1 MKGAAV
7 ESWDGRDGETVRA
20 VVRVCE
26 GETPA
31 EAFDI
36 ASAGA
41 WLAFDAGVRNLDDRP
56 WLWTRPPGEPR
67 RPAPTLLD
75 RLRGRT
81 GSRAAPPASPPPP
94 PPAVALCHR
103 DGRVREAALDVARTD
118 PELRPLLVVRCADW
132 VSPVREK
139 ARTLLAELPGGDL
152 FPLAE
157 LILRLARRDRGDF
170 ARALLEDALREGP
183 AAGVLALTAHPDRA
197 TYRLAYR
204 IAVDRALLTPTQ
216 LADTAAS
223 CGDVTLQD
231 LCADAAVAAVKPGG
245 AMDPGAAVDL
255 GVAVDPS
262 AAVDPGAAVKPAGL
276 VDPDSA
282 VDPDA
287 AVDPSAAVNPDV
299 AAVLD
304 RLLAARSPR
313 VRSAGVTALR
323 RAGRHGE
330 AEPFLADR
338 SAVVRACARY
348 VLRQGGVDP
357 LPVYRSLC
365 TDPAARPGAAA
376 GLGECGDRAADAET
390 LWALVEH
397 PLPAVRLNAITG
409 LRALDVVQR
418 ERLTPSLDDPS
429 PAVVRAATRA
439 LLPDAA
445 GIPELLLRERSGP
458 DRPRAVRVAAD
469 RLLRAAGRQRR
480 PEPGYR

>member
-7 ESWDGRDGETVRA
+7 ESWHGRDGETMRA

-26 GETPA
+26 GAAPE

-36 ASAGA
+36 ASSGA
-41 WLAFDAGVRNLDDRP
+41 WPAFDAGVRNLDDRP
-56 WLWTRPPGEPR
+56 WLWTRPPGEPE

-103 DGRVREAALDVARTD
+103 DGRVREAALDAVRTA

-132 VSPVREK
+132 VAPVRAK
-139 ARTLLAELPGGDL
+139 ARTLLAGLPGGAL
-152 FPLAE
+152 FPLAG
-157 LILRLARRDRGDF
+157 LILRLARRERGDF

-183 AAGVLALTAHPDRA
+183 AAEVLVLTADPDRA

-204 IAVDRALLTPTQ
+204 IAVERGLLTPME
-216 LADTAAS
+216 LAATAAS

-231 LCADAAVAAVKPGG
+231 LCAEAAVAAVR
-245 AMDPGAAVDL
+245 
-255 GVAVDPS
+255 
-262 AAVDPGAAVKPAGL
+262 PAGL
-276 VDPDSA
+276 VDPGADAAVDPHEPVNPDTA

-287 AVDPSAAVNPDV
+287 

-323 RAGRHGE
+323 RAGRHGD
-330 AEPFLADR
+330 AERFLADR
-338 SAVVRACARY
+338 SALVRACARY

-357 LPVYRSLC
+357 LPLCRALC
-365 TDPAARPGAAA
+365 TDPAAYPGAAA
-376 GLGECGDRAADAET
+376 GLGECGDRATDAGT

-397 PLPAVRLNAITG
+397 PLPAVRLHAIGG
-409 LRALDVVQR
+409 LRALDVVVR
-418 ERLTPSLDDPS
+418 ERLTPLLDDPS

-439 LLPDAA
+439 LLPEAA
-445 GIPELLLRERSGP
+445 GIPEHLLRERSAP

-469 RLLRAAGRQRR
+469 RLLRAAGRQRL

>member
-26 GETPA
+26 GAAPE

-41 WLAFDAGVRNLDDRP
+41 WLAFDAGVRSLDDRP
-56 WLWTRPPGEPR
+56 WLWTRPPGEPE
-67 RPAPTLLD
+67 RPARTLLD

-81 GSRAAPPASPPPP
+81 GSRATPPAPPPPP

-103 DGRVREAALDVARTD
+103 DGRVREAALDAVRTA

-132 VSPVREK
+132 VAPVRAK
-139 ARTLLAELPGGDL
+139 ARTLLAELPGGAL
-152 FPLAE
+152 FPLAG
-157 LILRLARRDRGDF
+157 LILRLTRRERGDF
-170 ARALLEDALREGP
+170 AHALLADALREGP
-183 AAGVLALTAHPDRA
+183 AAEVLALTADPDRA

-204 IAVDRALLTPTQ
+204 IAVERGLLTPME
-216 LADTAAS
+216 LAATAAN

-231 LCADAAVAAVKPGG
+231 LCAEAAVAAVKPAGLV
-245 AMDPGAAVDL
+245 DP
-255 GVAVDPS
+255 GVAVAPG

-276 VDPDSA
+276 VDPDVA

-287 AVDPSAAVNPDV
+287 AVNPGA

-323 RAGRHGE
+323 RAGRHGD
-330 AEPFLADR
+330 AERFLADR
-338 SAVVRACARY
+338 SALVRACARY

-357 LPVYRSLC
+357 LPLC
-365 TDPAARPGAAA
+365 RALCAEPAAYPGAAA
-376 GLGECGDRAADAET
+376 GLGECGDRATDAGT
-390 LWALVEH
+390 LWSLVEH
-397 PLPAVRLNAITG
+397 PLPAVRLHAIGG
-409 LRALDVVQR
+409 LRALDVVVR
-418 ERLTPSLDDPS
+418 ERLTPLLDDPS

-439 LLPDAA
+439 LLPEAA
-445 GIPELLLRERSGP
+445 GIPERLLRERSAP

-469 RLLRAAGRQRR
+469 RLLRAAGRQRL

>member
-1 MKGAAV
+1 M
-7 ESWDGRDGETVRA
+7 RA

-26 GETPA
+26 GAAPE

-36 ASAGA
+36 ASAVA
-41 WLAFDAGVRNLDDRP
+41 WLAFDAGVRSLDDRP
-56 WLWTRPPGEPR
+56 WLWTRPPGEPK

-81 GSRAAPPASPPPP
+81 GSRAAPPAPPPPP

-103 DGRVREAALDVARTD
+103 DGRVREAALDAVRTA

-132 VSPVREK
+132 VAPVRAK
-139 ARTLLAELPGGDL
+139 ARTLLAGLPGGAL
-152 FPLAE
+152 FPLAG
-157 LILRLARRDRGDF
+157 LILRLARRERGDF
-170 ARALLEDALREGP
+170 ARALLADALREGP
-183 AAGVLALTAHPDRA
+183 AAEVLALTADPDRA

-204 IAVDRALLTPTQ
+204 IAVERGLLTPME
-216 LADTAAS
+216 LAATAAS

-231 LCADAAVAAVKPGG
+231 LCAEAAVAAVKPAGLV
-245 AMDPGAAVDL
+245 DPGVAVDL

-262 AAVDPGAAVKPAGL
+262 A
-276 VDPDSA
+276 
-282 VDPDA
+282 
-287 AVDPSAAVNPDV
+287 

-323 RAGRHGE
+323 RAGRHGD
-330 AEPFLADR
+330 AERFLADR
-338 SAVVRACARY
+338 SALVRACARY

-357 LPVYRSLC
+357 LPLCRALC
-365 TDPAARPGAAA
+365 TEPAAYPGAAA
-376 GLGECGDRAADAET
+376 GLGECGDRATDAGT

-397 PLPAVRLNAITG
+397 PLPAVRLHAIGG
-409 LRALDVVQR
+409 LRALDVVVR
-418 ERLTPSLDDPS
+418 ERLTPLLDDPS

-439 LLPDAA
+439 LLPEAA
-445 GIPELLLRERSGP
+445 GIPEHLLRERSAP

-469 RLLRAAGRQRR
+469 RLLRAAGRQRL

>member
-1 MKGAAV
+1 M
-7 ESWDGRDGETVRA
+7 DGWDGETMRA

-26 GETPA
+26 GATPE

-36 ASAGA
+36 TSADA
-41 WLAFDAGVRNLDDRP
+41 WLAFDAGVRNPDDRP
-56 WLWTRPPGEPR
+56 RLFTRPPGAPE
-67 RPAPTLLD
+67 RPAPRLLD

-81 GSRAAPPASPPPP
+81 GPRAAPPASPPPPPPASPPPP
-94 PPAVALCHR
+94 PPAVALCHP
-103 DGRVREAALDVARTD
+103 DGRVREAALDAVRTA

-132 VSPVREK
+132 VAPVREK
-139 ARTLLAELPGGDL
+139 ARAALAELPGDAL

-157 LILRLARRDRGDF
+157 LILRVSRRERGDC

-183 AAGVLALTAHPDRA
+183 AAEVLALTAAPDRA

-204 IAVDRALLTPTQ
+204 IAVERGLLTPIE
-216 LADTAAS
+216 LAATAAA

-231 LCADAAVAAVKPGG
+231 LCSEAAVAALKPEE
-245 AMDPGAAVDL
+245 AVRPGAS
-255 GVAVDPS
+255 P
-262 AAVDPGAAVKPAGL
+262 
-276 VDPDSA
+276 
-282 VDPDA
+282 DPDA
-287 AVDPSAAVNPDV
+287 

-323 RAGRHGE
+323 RAGRHGD

-357 LPVYRSLC
+357 LPLYRELC
-365 TDPAARPGAAA
+365 AAPAAHPGAAA
-376 GLGECGDRAADAET
+376 GLGECGDRTTDAEA
-390 LWALVEH
+390 LWTLVEH
-397 PLPAVRLNAITG
+397 PVPAVRLHAISG
-409 LRALDVVQR
+409 LRALDVVVR

-439 LLPDAA
+439 LLPEAA
-445 GIPELLLRERSGP
+445 GIPEHLLRERSAP
-458 DRPRAVRVAAD
+458 ERPRAVRVAAD

-480 PEPGYR
+480 PQPGYG

>member
-26 GETPA
+26 GAAPE

-36 ASAGA
+36 ASAVA
-41 WLAFDAGVRNLDDRP
+41 WLAFDAGVRSLDDRP
-56 WLWTRPPGEPR
+56 WLWTRPPGEPK

-81 GSRAAPPASPPPP
+81 GSRAAPPAPPPPP

-103 DGRVREAALDVARTD
+103 DGRVREAALDAVRTA

-132 VSPVREK
+132 VAPVRAK
-139 ARTLLAELPGGDL
+139 ARTLLAGLPGGAL
-152 FPLAE
+152 FPLAG
-157 LILRLARRDRGDF
+157 LILRLARRERGDF
-170 ARALLEDALREGP
+170 ARALLADALREGP
-183 AAGVLALTAHPDRA
+183 AAEVLALTADPDRA

-204 IAVDRALLTPTQ
+204 IAVERGLLTPME
-216 LADTAAS
+216 LAATAAS

-231 LCADAAVAAVKPGG
+231 LCAEAAVAAVKPAGLV
-245 AMDPGAAVDL
+245 DPGVAVDL

-262 AAVDPGAAVKPAGL
+262 A
-276 VDPDSA
+276 
-282 VDPDA
+282 
-287 AVDPSAAVNPDV
+287 

-323 RAGRHGE
+323 RAGRHGD
-330 AEPFLADR
+330 AERFLADR
-338 SAVVRACARY
+338 SALVRACARY

-357 LPVYRSLC
+357 LPLCRALC
-365 TDPAARPGAAA
+365 TEPAAYPGAAA
-376 GLGECGDRAADAET
+376 GLGECGDRATDAGT

-397 PLPAVRLNAITG
+397 PLPAVRLHAIGG
-409 LRALDVVQR
+409 LRALDVVVR
-418 ERLTPSLDDPS
+418 ERLTPLLDDPS

-439 LLPDAA
+439 LLPEAA
-445 GIPELLLRERSGP
+445 GIPEHLLRERSAP

-469 RLLRAAGRQRR
+469 RLLRAAGRQRL